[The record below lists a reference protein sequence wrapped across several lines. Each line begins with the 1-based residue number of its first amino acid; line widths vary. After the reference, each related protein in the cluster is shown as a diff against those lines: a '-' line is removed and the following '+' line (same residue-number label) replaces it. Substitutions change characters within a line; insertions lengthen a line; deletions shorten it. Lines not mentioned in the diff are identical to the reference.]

1 MKRSKRNRKQKK
13 KRRKGEKI
21 EKGLGAS
28 LSAQQLRQ
36 PTAHPDFSRTG
47 TNLSLPLA
55 DRWGPH
61 LHVTIVF
68 FLQPDFSPVTAS
80 DRKFLPDLIPDDFG
94 NEFFPC
100 SCL

>member
-13 KRRKGEKI
+13 KRRNGEKI

-61 LHVTIVF
+61 LHITVVF
-68 FLQPDFSPVTAS
+68 FL
-80 DRKFLPDLIPDDFG
+80 
-94 NEFFPC
+94 
-100 SCL
+100 